1 MHSPS
6 GSAKYYRCPLFD
18 WEAHLVK
25 TTGIVSIVSGIVLVV
40 AGVATWFVVSST
52 LANQNITTTS
62 DACLPDRV
70 VKGPFTA
77 FCQAD
82 IIEQHTLDITGGKTY
97 AELDRDDP
105 LRETAMTSSFLRA
118 SLFTSVVAF
127 GVAAMAIGMGVLFL
141 FIGVALKKL
150 DPDEVGT

>member
-1 MHSPS
+1 M
-6 GSAKYYRCPLFD
+6 
-18 WEAHLVK
+18 VK
-25 TTGIVSIVSGIVLVV
+25 TTGIISIVAGIVLVV
-40 AGVATWFVVSST
+40 AGVVTWFVVSST
-52 LANQNITTTS
+52 LADQNITTTS

-127 GVAAMAIGMGVLFL
+127 GIAVMAIGMGVLFV

-150 DPDEVGT
+150 DPDKVGT

>member
-1 MHSPS
+1 
-6 GSAKYYRCPLFD
+6 
-18 WEAHLVK
+18 LVK
-25 TTGIVSIVSGIVLVV
+25 TTGLISIIAGIVLAV

-52 LANQNITTTS
+52 LADQNITTTS
-62 DACLPDRV
+62 DACLPDRA

-82 IIEQHTLDITGGKTY
+82 IIEQHTLDITGGQTY

-118 SLFTSVVAF
+118 SLFTSVLAF
-127 GVAAMAIGMGVLFL
+127 GIAAMAVGMGVLFVL
-141 FIGVALKKL
+141 IGIALRKL
-150 DPDEVGT
+150 DPEDKTAT